1 MLASDLSSQRRRPE
15 ELEETELSP
24 ISHPLR
30 ATTRGGSTIV
40 VFPPIGLE
48 APDDK
53 SR

>member
-24 ISHPLR
+24 ISHP
-30 ATTRGGSTIV
+30 GGRRQGEAAQSLS
-40 VFPPIGLE
+40 PPHRVGS
-48 APDDK
+48 